1 MIDPTYWSIPHAAFD
16 HQSTMDKEKEIGKQA
31 VVSQTTFYNSEDEQI
46 AHINILVRFS
56 TDRYSQ

>member
-1 MIDPTYWSIPHAAFD
+1 
-16 HQSTMDKEKEIGKQA
+16 MDKEKEIGKQA
-31 VVSQTTFYNSEDEQI
+31 VVSQTTFYNSEDEQT